1 MKSILAA
8 LIFLAAVASNPSAE
22 VVYPDAL
29 VLEPGYASGPP
40 LGFPGWARPEYGDPL
55 VMVGLVSAVGA
66 PLDGLLPAGA
76 HELTYVFEGSACYE
90 YGMWDNIPCSGGE
103 FAAFQGG
110 TVTFYLDTTPDA
122 DFANPASFRDGEVA
136 LLAQSTHLF
145 VADDDPQEACPQ
157 VPDVPDVVA
166 SFSFVGGAWFS
177 RVSSNGFGWYG
188 SSGNE
193 LEFDVPAGLVALGYI
208 FRVEGAV
215 TVHAPVAVES
225 TTWGRV
231 KALYR

>member
-1 MKSILAA
+1 MRPILA
-8 LIFLAAVASNPSAE
+8 LLLMLAAGSAAVSAE
-22 VVYPDAL
+22 VIYPDAL

-76 HELTYVFEGSACYE
+76 HELTYVFEGSAFYQ

-103 FAAFQGG
+103 FGAFQGG
-110 TVTFYLDTTPDA
+110 TVTFYLDATPDA
-122 DFANPASFRDGEVA
+122 DFVNPASFRDGDAV
-136 LLAQSTHLF
+136 LVAQSTYLF

-188 SSGNE
+188 SSASE
-193 LEFDVPAGLVALGYI
+193 LEFDVPAELAALGYI

-215 TVHAPVAVES
+215 DVSAPLAAES
-225 TTWGRV
+225 TTWGRL